1 MSLISEVRKD
11 REELAR
17 VLKRHVGIRKIV
29 EDLYPDKAH
38 FIYELLQN
46 AEDRNATAVR
56 FDLGPQKLRFEH
68 NGESFRAQ
76 DISAITDI
84 GEGTKAADD
93 DKIGRFGVGFKA
105 VFAYSETPH
114 IWSPTFSFKISELV
128 LPDELPSASDL
139 RGHTRFDF
147 PFDNPKKAPHDAVSE
162 IEAGFGELAETTLLF
177 LRHIESIKWT
187 VAGGSTGELL
197 RVDHKNGHIEIL
209 KVLDGNR
216 TASFHFLKFDR
227 PVEGLAS
234 QNVAVAYVLDF
245 LPGVSAFSSSKP
257 LSQQLRI
264 VPARGQVAV
273 FFPAGKE
280 TSGLRFHL
288 HAPFVPELS
297 RASIKET
304 PVNKPLFDQLA
315 KLTASSL
322 HAIRDHGLLTPDFL
336 GVLPNT
342 HDALGP
348 RYEGIRKAI
357 VDAMDTEPLTPTY
370 AKGHAPANILVQ
382 ARSALK
388 DLLTHDDIKYLIGY
402 PDEPLQWAAPRTL
415 QGTNTERFM
424 NQLGIQQWDVEE
436 FVNCIHER
444 ANTSRWNGVNAE
456 FMKWL
461 GDKDIDWHQQF
472 YALLAREN
480 DAQIARHRLQ
490 SCKIVRLNDG
500 HYSVASNCHFGYE
513 RGLNTDGVACVD
525 PAVYTAGKSK
535 TQQESAR
542 KFLEDMG
549 VTDVGER
556 QLIDAILRTSYGD
569 DKRTLNERDYLTHMR
584 RFIKYLDEDT
594 SAASQ
599 FSRYPL
605 FMGKDSRWHR
615 AEAIY
620 LDAPYLET
628 GLAEYLGLLG
638 ATNKLVPLADFYE
651 SLPIDTVKIARFAEA
666 LGAATRIGIANV
678 SCTENPDWGRLATA
692 PGERNASPINRDY
705 AIIRFK
711 QLVERKSVR
720 LAKLVWDTM
729 CRLADTD
736 HPYDASYFK
745 NPLRAVFRRTERGG
759 PRFADSQLVH
769 QLRNEAW
776 IPQQGADFVK
786 PAAARAEL
794 LPGGFTFD
802 AGWPWIKAIH
812 FGRDILQEAVVAQ
825 AAATVAIE
833 YQRRQQEAA
842 KALGFD
848 DAETARSVAQIPA
861 EELKRFRAEWERRK
875 TFDLPDQTS
884 RNPDRR
890 SANVMERAADAPER
904 RTEER
909 TRSVS
914 VGREAVKAESDQY
927 LRQQYTKAD
936 GDLICQICED
946 VLPFKLDDGTF
957 YFETVELLSAP
968 DLQRRHYQNYICLCP
983 NHAAMFQHVN
993 RSKGKL
999 KQSILCQTENK
1010 LGIVLAQQAVT
1021 IYLTRI
1027 HLADMQA
1034 IIRADEL
1041 ERATCNGTRDV
1052 EFSTD

>member
-56 FDLGPQKLRFEH
+56 FELGPEKLRFEH

-128 LPDELPSASDL
+128 LPDELLSASDL

-147 PFDNPKKAPHDAVSE
+147 PFNNPKKAPHDAFSE

-187 VAGGSTGELL
+187 VAGGGTGEVL

-227 PVEGLAS
+227 PVEGLTS
-234 QNVAVAYVLDF
+234 QNVAVAYVLDV
-245 LPGVSAFSSSKP
+245 LPGVSAFSSRKP

-280 TSGLRFHL
+280 ASGLRFHL

-304 PVNKPLFDQLA
+304 PANKPLFDQLA

-322 HAIRDHGLLTPDFL
+322 HAIRDQGLLTPDFL

-370 AKGHAPANILVQ
+370 AKGHAPAKMLVQ

-388 DLLTHDDIKYLIGY
+388 DLLSPDDIKYLIGL
-402 PDEPLQWAAPRTL
+402 PDEPLQWATARAL

-444 ANTSRWNGVNAE
+444 ANTSHWNGVNAE

-461 GDKDIDWHQQF
+461 GGKDVEWHQQF
-472 YALLAREN
+472 YALLAR
-480 DAQIARHRLQ
+480 DSYAQIALYRLQ
-490 SCKIVRLNDG
+490 SCMIVRLTDG
-500 HYSVASNCHFGYE
+500 HYSVASNCHFAYE
-513 RGLNTDGVACVD
+513 RGLNTDGVSCVD

-542 KFLEDMG
+542 KFLEEMG

-556 QLIDAILRTSYGD
+556 QLIEAILRTNYSD
-569 DKRTLNERDYLTHMR
+569 DKRTLNEREYLAHMR
-584 RFIKYLDEDT
+584 RFIRHLDENA
-594 SAASQ
+594 SAAPL
-599 FSRYPL
+599 FSSYPL
-605 FMGKDSRWHR
+605 FMGKDNKWHR

-620 LDAPYLET
+620 LDTPYLET
-628 GLAEYLGLLG
+628 GLGEYLGLLG
-638 ATNKLVPLADFYE
+638 AANALVPLADFYA
-651 SLPIDTVKIARFAEA
+651 SLPIDTVKIVRFAES
-666 LGAATRIGIANV
+666 LGCTTRIAIANV
-678 SCTENPDWGRLATA
+678 SCTQNPEWSRLASV
-692 PGERNASPINRDY
+692 PGERYTSPINRDY
-705 AIIRFK
+705 AIIGFG

-729 CRLADTD
+729 CRLANTD
-736 HPYDASYFK
+736 HPYDAPSFA
-745 NPLRAVFRRTERGG
+745 NPLRAVYRKNERGG
-759 PRFADSQLVH
+759 ARFAASQLVH
-769 QLRNEAW
+769 QLRNAAW
-776 IPQQGADFVK
+776 IPQHGADFVR

-794 LPGGFTFD
+794 LPGGFTYD
-802 AGWPWIKAIH
+802 AAWPWLKAIH
-812 FGRDILQEAVVAQ
+812 FGRDIEQAAIEAQ
-825 AAATVAIE
+825 AVAIVAIE

-875 TFDLPDQTS
+875 NSELPDQAP

-890 SANVMERAADAPER
+890 AGSVMGHAAVAPER
-904 RTEER
+904 RTEVR

-927 LRQQYTKAD
+927 LRQQYTNAD
-936 GDLICQICED
+936 GNPICQICED

-968 DLQRRHYQNYICLCP
+968 DLQLRHYQNYICLCP
-983 NHAAMFQHVN
+983 NHAAMFQYAN

-999 KQSILCQTENK
+999 KQSILCQTENR
-1010 LGIVLAQQAVT
+1010 LDIVLAQQGRT
-1021 IYLTRI
+1021 IYFTRT
-1027 HLADMQA
+1027 HLADLKA

-1041 ERATCNGTRDV
+1041 ERAACNGTQDV
-1052 EFSTD
+1052 EISTD